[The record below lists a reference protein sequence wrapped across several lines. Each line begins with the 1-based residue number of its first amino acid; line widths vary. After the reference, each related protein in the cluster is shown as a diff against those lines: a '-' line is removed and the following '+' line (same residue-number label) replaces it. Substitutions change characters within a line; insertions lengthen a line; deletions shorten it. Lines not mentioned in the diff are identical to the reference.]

1 MTRRTRFSLRE
12 TMAQCHDLHPRVA
25 RTNGRGRSATCP
37 RPPPACGPRAACRTE
52 PGRCS
57 RSKATIPGRST
68 SARGAVG
75 MSAPPRL
82 TSSPGGRKPGT
93 GSRSGSRADGIGI
106 LAVST
111 GSADRP
117 GRRLTAAGEREDRR
131 RTAAGN
137 RTGKQPPRQATDPLR
152 QRRRGPRTGPR
163 LSLLRNRRLMSLS
176 AGRGRCQRSELR
188 ERFVFDPF
196 LFDPEFD
203 PET

>member
-25 RTNGRGRSATCP
+25 RTNGRGRSAICP

-68 SARGAVG
+68 SARGAAG
-75 MSAPPRL
+75 MSKPLRL

-93 GSRSGSRADGIGI
+93 GSRSGSRADDIGI

-117 GRRLTAAGEREDRR
+117 GRRLTATGEHEGGR
-131 RTAAGN
+131 RTAAGEHEGGRHTAAGN
-137 RTGKQPPRQATDPLR
+137 CTGEQPPRQATDPLR
-152 QRRRGPRTGPR
+152 QRRGGPRTGP
-163 LSLLRNRRLMSLS
+163 LVSHLS
-176 AGRGRCQRSELR
+176 A
-188 ERFVFDPF
+188 
-196 LFDPEFD
+196 
-203 PET
+203 TAA